1 MPIRQSMFE
10 TEHALL
16 PRMVERAYTPT
27 PGEKDRE
34 GNHGNLAIESLGGD
48 WSWKPWRDKKLGDSM
63 KTFLGVPAGAAE
75 IYGPRVKS

>member
-1 MPIRQSMFE
+1 MPIRQSVFDV
-10 TEHALL
+10 EHSLL

-48 WSWKPWRDKKLGDSM
+48 WSWKPLRDKQLGERM
-63 KTFLGVPAGAAE
+63 KTFFGVPASAAE
-75 IYGPRVKS
+75 THGPRILN